1 MERLRIGANLD
12 AFDRLC
18 AAYGERHRHYHTS
31 EHIEHCLDELDK
43 ARHLASEPDEVEL
56 ALWFHD
62 AVYVTRASDNE
73 RKSAEWAA
81 EFLAANGV
89 DQHRIERVR
98 GLIMATTHA
107 ASADGPDAELLVD
120 IDLSILGADREI
132 YASFERDVRKEYRW
146 VPGPLF
152 RRTRA
157 KILESFLTR
166 SSVYSTAYFRER
178 LESAARENLARAI
191 DDLTS

>member
-1 MERLRIGANLD
+1 MERLRIGANLEV
-12 AFDRLC
+12 FNRLC
-18 AAYGERHRHYHTS
+18 GAYGESHRHYHTS
-31 EHIEHCLDELDK
+31 EHIQHCLDELDK
-43 ARHLASEPDEVEL
+43 VRHLATEPDEVEL

-81 EFLAANGV
+81 EFLGANGV
-89 DQHRIERVR
+89 DRGRIERVS

-107 ASADGPDAELLVD
+107 ASADDPDAKLLVD
-120 IDLSILGADREI
+120 IDVSILGADRET
-132 YASFERDVRKEYRW
+132 YAIFERDVRKEYWW

-166 SSVYSTAYFRER
+166 SSVYSTAHFRER